1 MPRAHVLFKSK
12 NCQAKAAHRSFLLQ
26 NLHKKGG
33 LVPKLTAAGVAVK
46 Q

>member
-1 MPRAHVLFKSK
+1 LLFKSK
-12 NCQAKAAHRSFLLQ
+12 NCQAKLLTSFLLQ